1 MEMKLRM
8 YSKVNESRYH
18 LADMIIHKNEIVQFQ
33 EAYGKTI
40 MNESNLP
47 LLPLNLTD
55 IQIRFL
61 DKYHNDY
68 NLFNTKIKFPENSVF
83 GFNLSFTEKLKL
95 KWLLNR
101 YWIQKND
108 NLKWLIGLLIA
119 GAIGAIWKLYIK

>member
-1 MEMKLRM
+1 M
-8 YSKVNESRYH
+8 YSKINESRYH
-18 LADMIIHKNEIVQFQ
+18 LADMIIYKNEIVQFQ
-33 EAYGKTI
+33 EAYGKAI

-47 LLPLNLTD
+47 LLPLKLTD

-83 GFNLSFTEKLKL
+83 GFNLSFTEKLRL
-95 KWLLNR
+95 KWVMNK

-119 GAIGAIWKLYIK
+119 GAITAIWNLYIK